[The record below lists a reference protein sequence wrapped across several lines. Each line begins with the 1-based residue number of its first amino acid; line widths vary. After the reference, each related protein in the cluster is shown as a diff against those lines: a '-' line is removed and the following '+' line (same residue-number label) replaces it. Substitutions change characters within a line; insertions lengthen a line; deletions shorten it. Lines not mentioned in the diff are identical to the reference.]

1 MFFLTKG
8 VDKLVTS
15 GGFHDDDDEHHAF
28 LYRLVFAACQRSK
41 SCTYVMYVMYVRH
54 VSHRDGYACRICV
67 LDISGDYLFCG
78 LRIATQRLMT
88 FLSRHWNFH
97 LDKTLT

>member
-1 MFFLTKG
+1 VFFLTKG

-67 LDISGDYLFCG
+67 LDMRAGYIRRLFV
-78 LRIATQRLMT
+78 LRITYCHAKAYDFSFEALE
-88 FLSRHWNFH
+88 FSP
-97 LDKTLT
+97 